1 MYLFGLV
8 RDPQDL
14 TWIEVF
20 LFCVFIFQ
28 LFSLKI
34 DLFFCLLMFCTF
46 RLSPFSLSLS
56 LFLILARTF
65 AEKFKNQRGVVEV
78 SDGEESSSFMESVG
92 GKVSPSEDYLPIS
105 YKRYIRLF
113 KCSREKVTTFLKKK
127 LFSECLCDDFF
138 VGIFGCGTNFRF
150 HSNRFD
156 M

>member
-1 MYLFGLV
+1 MCLFGLA
-8 RDPQDL
+8 RAPQDL

-20 LFCVFIFQ
+20 FVFCVVIFR
-28 LFSLKI
+28 
-34 DLFFCLLMFCTF
+34 FFFTF
-46 RLSPFSLSLS
+46 LSPFCSFSLL

-113 KCSREKVTTFLKKK
+113 KCSREKVTTVLKKK
-127 LFSECLCDDFF
+127 LFCECLCDDYFCRDIWMWNEF
-138 VGIFGCGTNFRF
+138 QISVKPI
-150 HSNRFD
+150 
-156 M
+156 